1 MSISAQVV
9 PPIAADRAPAAVGRA
24 QAYAGVLLAI
34 VGAGF
39 MTVIMLG
46 ASIAPGYD
54 YAGGAISH
62 LGVVPETATLFNVTL
77 LAIAVL
83 NALGGFV
90 LYTQHRRTWLL
101 VPFVLGGIGA
111 FGAGIF
117 PLDTGGLHSLFAL
130 AGFVFFNVEAV
141 AVALWVR
148 SRTMKAI
155 SLVAGLVGLAFV
167 VIMVIGDAG
176 NTAIFGAIGH
186 GGAERMIVYPVLL
199 WLAVFGGYLLAVDGP
214 ADKHGAI

>member
-9 PPIAADRAPAAVGRA
+9 APIAADRAHAAVGRA